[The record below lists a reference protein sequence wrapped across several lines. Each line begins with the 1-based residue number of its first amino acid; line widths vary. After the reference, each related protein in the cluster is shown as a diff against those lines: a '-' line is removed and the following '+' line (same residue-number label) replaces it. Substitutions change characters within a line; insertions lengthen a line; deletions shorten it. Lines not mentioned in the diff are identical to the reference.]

1 MGLPAA
7 QREPVRSR
15 QRAWDASQYL
25 LALAAALDGPE
36 PGHAQQTAIPG
47 GKASSTQGTEGRY
60 LAGGLSLRERSAR
73 RLAMWGGYRQ
83 RRVSQS
89 ISNAEL
95 KGEHGAQRCIP
106 GRSFALRMIE
116 HAIEEAKHTCH
127 GRPTS

>member
-1 MGLPAA
+1 
-7 QREPVRSR
+7 
-15 QRAWDASQYL
+15 
-25 LALAAALDGPE
+25 
-36 PGHAQQTAIPG
+36 
-47 GKASSTQGTEGRY
+47 
-60 LAGGLSLRERSAR
+60 
-73 RLAMWGGYRQ
+73 MWGGYRQ

-127 GRPTS
+127 GRPTSHALFARQWIMRKPNWSDRAEFYGSFEWCCHWLSRDIELVRTNALAEVDAATQTAEIVAMNEQAAAAEPQMEMCFA